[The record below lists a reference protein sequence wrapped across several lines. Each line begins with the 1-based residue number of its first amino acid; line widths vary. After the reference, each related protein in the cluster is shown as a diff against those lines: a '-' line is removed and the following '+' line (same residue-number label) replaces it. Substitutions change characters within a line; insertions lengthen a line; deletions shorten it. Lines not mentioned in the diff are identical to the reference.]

1 MSDYISVVPNP
12 LKYNFIQLI
21 IPDKIKDYIEI
32 TPSDHF
38 KDESKIFLLY
48 NMINV
53 VNINDGFQA
62 SYYYKIKINE
72 NFPFDYQGRIWNIS
86 AKIDESYFDKLPGL
100 NDPFGETFH
109 DYKLQIPDIKFGIP
123 YMDGEYKGK
132 IFNVIQKS
140 SNFIFQIKLLINYRI
155 EEILLI
161 DDEYVTEFK
170 NGDKIQ
176 DQVDKEKNALAIWD
190 KIELIKDSFR
200 KIYDFELIECDTQFN
215 LLNISLYRYIPYF
228 PIENL
233 GKPDKNKINV
243 LIKLFATNLEAGTTT
258 RFMLPTLNYFD
269 GRKYKTINNNI
280 KHNIWARGPK
290 LKITENHI
298 LIINNSISYGEIK
311 YNDLYKEDTG
321 IVNINITIENSGGA
335 SAEEVNLTLFIPK
348 DIIIDEQLLSQFNI
362 INEIFEEDDKNILI
376 IRSNLNIGTSKK
388 IIQPLY
394 LRFNKLLIETV
405 KKTFINN
412 AEIIF
417 FQSEIHIDSNNI
429 TFNFSFDVNSDISE
443 GERTKV
449 KLEINSLRNFNEP
462 KYKVNAITKISNQ
475 HINKNLLYYFS
486 RKIGDNNWVKITDK
500 INLNFIEDE
509 PLIDFPNDM
518 TEYIIYYKVE
528 IFLNTNGPVI
538 AGDILSF
545 KANKNYVEENDEVE
559 NIENKG
565 NEEKEENGEKEIDKE
580 NKNTKNNEKQEENV
594 KKPFFTKNMII
605 LFIIV
610 GLIILIIIILF
621 FLRLFKNEDEIGEE
635 MILKDDEEKMTINK
649 YNNKNKII
657 KKKGNKRNKKELKK
671 NINLISNTSRPIFNH
686 EGTRISKFVK
696 NQNFVKS

>member
-1 MSDYISVVPNP
+1 
-12 LKYNFIQLI
+12 
-21 IPDKIKDYIEI
+21 
-32 TPSDHF
+32 
-38 KDESKIFLLY
+38 
-48 NMINV
+48 
-53 VNINDGFQA
+53 
-62 SYYYKIKINE
+62 
-72 NFPFDYQGRIWNIS
+72 
-86 AKIDESYFDKLPGL
+86 
-100 NDPFGETFH
+100 
-109 DYKLQIPDIKFGIP
+109 
-123 YMDGEYKGK
+123 
-132 IFNVIQKS
+132 
-140 SNFIFQIKLLINYRI
+140 
-155 EEILLI
+155 
-161 DDEYVTEFK
+161 
-170 NGDKIQ
+170 
-176 DQVDKEKNALAIWD
+176 
-190 KIELIKDSFR
+190 
-200 KIYDFELIECDTQFN
+200 
-215 LLNISLYRYIPYF
+215 
-228 PIENL
+228 
-233 GKPDKNKINV
+233 
-243 LIKLFATNLEAGTTT
+243 
-258 RFMLPTLNYFD
+258 
-269 GRKYKTINNNI
+269 
-280 KHNIWARGPK
+280 
-290 LKITENHI
+290 
-298 LIINNSISYGEIK
+298 
-311 YNDLYKEDTG
+311 
-321 IVNINITIENSGGA
+321 
-335 SAEEVNLTLFIPK
+335 
-348 DIIIDEQLLSQFNI
+348 
-362 INEIFEEDDKNILI
+362 
-376 IRSNLNIGTSKK
+376 
-388 IIQPLY
+388 
-394 LRFNKLLIETV
+394 
-405 KKTFINN
+405 
-412 AEIIF
+412 
-417 FQSEIHIDSNNI
+417 
-429 TFNFSFDVNSDISE
+429 
-443 GERTKV
+443 
-449 KLEINSLRNFNEP
+449 LRNFNEP

-486 RKIGDNNWVKITDK
+486 RKIGDNNWEKITDK

-605 LFIIV
+605 LFIIL

>member
-1 MSDYISVVPNP
+1 
-12 LKYNFIQLI
+12 
-21 IPDKIKDYIEI
+21 
-32 TPSDHF
+32 
-38 KDESKIFLLY
+38 
-48 NMINV
+48 
-53 VNINDGFQA
+53 
-62 SYYYKIKINE
+62 
-72 NFPFDYQGRIWNIS
+72 
-86 AKIDESYFDKLPGL
+86 
-100 NDPFGETFH
+100 
-109 DYKLQIPDIKFGIP
+109 
-123 YMDGEYKGK
+123 MDGEYKGK

-348 DIIIDEQLLSQFNI
+348 DIIIDEELLSQFNI

-394 LRFNKLLIETV
+394 LRFNKLLIETD

-621 FLRLFKNEDEIGEE
+621 FLRLFKNEDEI
-635 MILKDDEEKMTINK
+635 
-649 YNNKNKII
+649 
-657 KKKGNKRNKKELKK
+657 KR
-671 NINLISNTSRPIFNH
+671 
-686 EGTRISKFVK
+686 
-696 NQNFVKS
+696 